1 MSPMPVQLL
10 YGDNA
15 LEIDQAVRA
24 VRQTFAG
31 TDALVLDGPTVAL
44 SDLAEAC
51 LTAGLFDPDRLVVVR
66 NLHERFKGKGK
77 DGDLEE
83 IKRLLGS
90 IPPTTTIILAS
101 PGMAADHA
109 LVHAVRE
116 VGGAVRTFAIPKRS
130 ELPRWIVERTGAH
143 DASIDPDAAD
153 LLAELAGANPV
164 LLETEI
170 EKLATYAGRGNR
182 VTIDA
187 VETLVGAVSNETI
200 FTLVDAIAAGNQG
213 RALQLLHAQT
223 AQSSSA
229 PVDFALYLIRML
241 ARQIRILLRIHL
253 GQQAGRSTGQI
264 IAELKIPRYYADRY
278 VRQARRLPVDRL
290 RTAFEQLARLEYGL
304 KSGTVDAAAGLDLLV
319 TDLCA

>member
-1 MSPMPVQLL
+1 MPVQLL
-10 YGDNA
+10 YGDNN
-15 LEIDQAVRA
+15 LEIDDSVRA

-31 TDALVLDGPTVAL
+31 TDALVLDGPSVAL

-66 NLHERFKGKGK
+66 DIHQRIKGRAK

-101 PGMAADHA
+101 PGMPADHA
-109 LVHAVRE
+109 IVQAVRE
-116 VGGAVRTFAIPKRS
+116 VGGAVRALTIPKRS
-130 ELPRWIVERTGAH
+130 ELPRWIVERARAH
-143 DASIDPDAAD
+143 DATIDPEAAE

-170 EKLATYAGRGNR
+170 EKLATYVGRGSSI
-182 VTIDA
+182 TIDA
-187 VETLVGAVSNETI
+187 VETLVGAVSQDTI
-200 FTLVDAIAAGNQG
+200 FTLVDAIAAGNQA

-223 AQSSSA
+223 VQTSST

-253 GQQAGRSTGQI
+253 GQQAGRSTSQI
-264 IAELKIPRYYADRY
+264 ISELKIPRYYSDRY
-278 VRQARRLPVDRL
+278 MRQARRLSVDRL
-290 RTAFEQLARLEYGL
+290 RAAFEQLARLEYGL
-304 KSGTVDAAAGLDLLV
+304 KSGTADAATGLDLLV